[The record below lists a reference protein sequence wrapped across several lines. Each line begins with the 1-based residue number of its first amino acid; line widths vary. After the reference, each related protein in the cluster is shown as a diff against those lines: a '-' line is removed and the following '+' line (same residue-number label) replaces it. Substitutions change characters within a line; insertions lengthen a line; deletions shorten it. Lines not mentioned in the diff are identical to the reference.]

1 MYVLNVSIVEEFMFD
16 LEYLRTADSFFFC
29 VCVCVLSPGCSI
41 VCREKHTVDE
51 IENTRI
57 KMMEYLDI

>member
-1 MYVLNVSIVEEFMFD
+1 MFD